1 VTLLPHKV
9 FDAENVLRIL
19 NPGLCC
25 AVKLR
30 SGTSRLIVAG
40 KAWNPAGGRLKRPPH
55 LKKHER
61 LYRLQTVTFAPTPA
75 RALRLKALSEAGN
88 RGEFN
93 AVSELF
99 VLGNEAT

>member
-1 VTLLPHKV
+1 VTLLPHKA
-9 FDAENVLRIL
+9 FDGENVLRRL

-30 SGTSRLIVAG
+30 SGTLRFIVAG

-55 LKKHER
+55 LKYER